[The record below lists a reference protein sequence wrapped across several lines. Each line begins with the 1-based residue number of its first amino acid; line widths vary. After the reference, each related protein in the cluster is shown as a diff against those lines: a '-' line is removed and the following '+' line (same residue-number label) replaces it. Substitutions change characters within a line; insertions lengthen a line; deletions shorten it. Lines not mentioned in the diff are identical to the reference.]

1 MDATADGVRRPRL
14 PWTPAVHTALARLR
28 AAGLDEVPAPLALDD
43 VAEVVSFL
51 PGQAGAACWPHQ
63 ATEEGLRSVARLL
76 RRVHDT
82 SAGWSWPEDTVWAQP
97 VRQPSE
103 VLCHGDPGPWNMTWV
118 DGRATG
124 LFDWDFCYPGPRRD
138 DVAYA
143 LQWLAPFRPDAE
155 ALRWHAFSAPPDRAG
170 RLLSFCA
177 AYGIDPTGMVD
188 AVLEVQQR
196 THDRERELALAGIEP
211 QATWV
216 AAGHL
221 DELQAGLRWTESH
234 RHLFR

>member
-1 MDATADGVRRPRL
+1 MHA
-14 PWTPAVHTALARLR
+14 ALGRLR

-43 VAEVVSFL
+43 DAEVVSFL

-63 ATEEGLRSVARLL
+63 ATEEGLRSAARLL
-76 RRVHDT
+76 RRVHDA
-82 SAGWSWPEDTVWAQP
+82 SAGWTWPEDTVWSQP

-118 DGRATG
+118 DGRAAG
-124 LFDWDFCYPGPRRD
+124 LFDWDFCHPGPRRD

-143 LQWLAPFRPDAE
+143 LQWLAPFRPDEE
-155 ALRWHAFSAPPDRAG
+155 AIRWHAFPGPPDRAD
-170 RLLSFCA
+170 RLRTFCA
-177 AYGIDPTGMVD
+177 AYGIDPVGMVD

-196 THDRERELALAGIEP
+196 THDLVRTLAAAGVEP
-211 QATWV
+211 QASWV

-221 DELQAGLRWTESH
+221 DELEARLRWTESH
-234 RHLFR
+234 RHLFGGLAA